1 MLISI
6 KIRQDAVRITGC
18 MFLDEFLKSFF
29 SFFGSICSTSFMF
42 VFHLFIRHL
51 DSLNVVEVGLQE
63 MQWY

>member
-1 MLISI
+1 
-6 KIRQDAVRITGC
+6 